1 MEGAGFIRAHSEK
14 VDLRTNIF
22 AEDNNQANEKNENQE
37 DDKGENDDDEDDED
51 EQDYIYQDEDGNPIN
66 IEDLAELGDL

>member
-14 VDLRTNIF
+14 VVLRTNIF

-37 DDKGENDDDEDDED
+37 DDKGENDDDEDDHTQND
-51 EQDYIYQDEDGNPIN
+51 NGVKQLI
-66 IEDLAELGDL
+66 LGAPKTVTVMT

>member
-14 VDLRTNIF
+14 VVLRTNIF

-37 DDKGENDDDEDDED
+37 DDKRGE
-51 EQDYIYQDEDGNPIN
+51 
-66 IEDLAELGDL
+66 